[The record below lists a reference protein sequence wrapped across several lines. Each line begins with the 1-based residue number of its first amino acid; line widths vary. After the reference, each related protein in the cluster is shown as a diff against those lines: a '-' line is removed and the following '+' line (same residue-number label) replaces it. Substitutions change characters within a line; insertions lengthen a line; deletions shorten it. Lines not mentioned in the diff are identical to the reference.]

1 MPPVTGGEARARKWM
16 PLVPAAVY
24 YVGIFIL
31 SSQSRLPD
39 VVSFR
44 FSDKVIHALVFAGF
58 GAALLWGFERL
69 LAGRP
74 KAAIGISILAGA
86 AGAILDEFHQMFV
99 PLRNADVWDAAADVA
114 GVLAAVAA
122 VVLLK
127 RRRGRRKI

>member
-1 MPPVTGGEARARKWM
+1 MPPMTEDETRAGKWM
-16 PLVPAAVY
+16 PLIPAAVY
-24 YVGIFIL
+24 YAGIFIL
-31 SSQSRLPD
+31 SSRSRLPD

-44 FSDKVIHALVFAGF
+44 FSDKIIHALVFAGF
-58 GAALLWGFERL
+58 GAALLWGFDRL

-74 KAAIGISILAGA
+74 KAAIWISILAGA

-122 VVLLK
+122 AVLFK
-127 RRRGRRKI
+127 RSRGRRTL